1 MEKGNLTRQFQGPL
15 KVNGHIYTLT
25 IQSGGVFFKP
35 VILHVYV
42 CVCVCV
48 CVHGIHGNLCSAR
61 LAFFLGACNGMRQC

>member
-48 CVHGIHGNLCSAR
+48 CVSMAYMGICVQRGWH
-61 LAFFLGACNGMRQC
+61 FFLVHVMA